1 MQKEGVRP
9 DVVTCCSLISALE
22 SGGQWMYAEQLFEQM
37 CHAPSRNGQPAL
49 ANYLQYKAELL
60 PQQASKLAFAAAC
73 SHSHTLHQFVLVV
86 RSQKKGPA
94 LWVVHTVPANSSL
107 EIGF

>member
-37 CHAPSRNGQPAL
+37 CHAPNRNGQPAL

-60 PQQASKLAFAAAC
+60 PQQASTLASAAAC
-73 SHSHTLHQFVLVV
+73 FQSHTLYQFLLV
-86 RSQKKGPA
+86 
-94 LWVVHTVPANSSL
+94 
-107 EIGF
+107 